1 MKDSDCAWAS
11 NDLDCPVE
19 KNNINGMQCF
29 GFSFTMPKAFT
40 APDLPIVPADSM
52 FSKYSSDDYFAKE
65 VTFALGKSIS
75 PNDTC
80 KYTSPPTE

>member
-1 MKDSDCAWAS
+1 
-11 NDLDCPVE
+11 
-19 KNNINGMQCF
+19 MQCF

-40 APDLPIVPADSM
+40 APDLPIVPADSL